1 MVYGFARWDE
11 AGAEPNSQ
19 RTRPDRKEELMSIA
33 WNKDIDA
40 ALVEA
45 RSSKRP
51 LLVDFNATPM

>member
-1 MVYGFARWDE
+1 MNRTGFAIKRL
-11 AGAEPNSQ
+11 GAVSRRAQKRRE
-19 RTRPDRKEELMSIA
+19 KLISIA
-33 WNKDIDA
+33 WEKDIDA